1 MTLLSRIKER
11 EKEKSISAK
20 ERQRKWI
27 AQIALRHPR
36 MCRRG
41 RRRREEDGAKSVSNQ
56 KRYIVM
62 LGVVECVSALK
73 KKVAVDANRRKE
85 VEHRYL

>member
-1 MTLLSRIKER
+1 M
-11 EKEKSISAK
+11 
-20 ERQRKWI
+20 
-27 AQIALRHPR
+27 
-36 MCRRG
+36 
-41 RRRREEDGAKSVSNQ
+41 SNQ